1 MRLASLKSLEPRL
14 VMKRAQR
21 RFVRHLDCSV
31 LVLVL
36 GLIFVPPSARAQDG
50 QTVDLELALLV
61 DTSASVSDEEFR
73 LQANGLAAAFLSPL
87 VHEAIR
93 ASARNGIAVSVIQW
107 ANEENQRVSED
118 WTLIRG
124 ADDARWLA
132 ARIASMPRLI
142 HGGHTAISNALAFG
156 IKELE
161 ENRFDGLRRVID
173 LSGDGRNNDGLP
185 LRQVRREVMERGVTI
200 NGLAILN
207 ELPLLDDYFRDYLI
221 GGDGAFLIVAQDY
234 DDFEHAMIQKL
245 DREIRSKPLADIGTR
260 MRFAGKRLQPNPLA
274 SRKHGRLGD

>member
-156 IKELE
+156 MKELE

-234 DDFEHAMIQKL
+234 DDFEQAMIQKL
-245 DREIRSKPLADIGTR
+245 DREIRSIPLADIGPR

>member
-1 MRLASLKSLEPRL
+1 MRLASLKLLEPRL
-14 VMKRAQR
+14 VMNRGQR
-21 RFVRHLDCSV
+21 CFVRHLDCSI

-50 QTVDLELALLV
+50 QIVDLELALLV

-118 WTLIRG
+118 WILIRG

-156 IKELE
+156 MKELE

-245 DREIRSKPLADIGTR
+245 DREIRSIPLADIGTR
-260 MRFAGKRLQPNPLA
+260 MRFAGKRLLPNPLA
-274 SRKHGRLGD
+274 SRKHARLGD

>member
-234 DDFEHAMIQKL
+234 DDFEQAMIQKL
-245 DREIRSKPLADIGTR
+245 DREIRSIPLADIGTR